1 MAALSRLSMVPSFVR
16 TVLSVYLISRS
27 LHTWKRP
34 STVTRLVIVL
44 SLLDIVRMFIYNKY
58 FHPLIYIPGGSSS
71 FPNFSTA
78 IGTSTGRSHEFIPQ
92 AHKKF
97 EKVDRIHEAI
107 ELSDQH
113 NLFSSRNKDFHKNH
127 RRLITPAFGLSF
139 LPSLE
144 PLMQD
149 CTRVLISKLDEVLA
163 TPDSVPQATVLP
175 KGQVNICSF
184 LNRLSLDI
192 IGETAFGQTFQ
203 MVLHNDHPVP
213 KLLAKSLKRSQLQSF
228 NPLLRWL
235 VPYLIDAQVRNL
247 EYPTACI
254 NESMRLRI
262 VTATG
267 IPREVPEDTTMA
279 GIFVP
284 AGTIVWASTPSL
296 HLSDEYFP
304 RADQFIPERWIPE
317 ESPLPPVQEFT
328 FYPFSAGTRNCVG
341 KTLL

>member
-1 MAALSRLSMVPSFVR
+1 MVPSFVR

-163 TPDSVPQATVLP
+163 APDSVPQATVLP

-235 VPYLIDAQVRNL
+235 VPVDM
-247 EYPTACI
+247 
-254 NESMRLRI
+254 S
-262 VTATG
+262 
-267 IPREVPEDTTMA
+267 
-279 GIFVP
+279 F
-284 AGTIVWASTPSL
+284 
-296 HLSDEYFP
+296 LSFGAE
-304 RADQFIPERWIPE
+304 
-317 ESPLPPVQEFT
+317 
-328 FYPFSAGTRNCVG
+328 
-341 KTLL
+341 